1 MQLSAS
7 LRPVAGEPA
16 EVQRLVEDWLSAQNS
31 PPLTIRTSGST
42 GQPKDVALS
51 AAAVTASAT
60 ATLERIGGPGQ
71 WLLAL
76 PVRYVA
82 GLQVV
87 ARSVLAGTT
96 PVVLAGHPSL
106 AAATRLLTGRR
117 RYLALVPTQLHRML
131 TDPAEAEALAGFDAV
146 LLGGAAATP
155 ELLDRAGAADVAV
168 VTTYGMSETCGGCVY
183 DGWPLDGVQVRLG
196 EHDRVLLRG
205 PMLFDGY
212 VDRPELTA
220 CALRDGWLHTPDV
233 GRIDPSGR
241 LEILGRLDDVVVSGG
256 VNIPLGAV
264 ERRLLE
270 HPLIQDAAVVGC
282 HDPAWGTRVV
292 AFVVVGRDHQSPTT
306 ETLRDFVGEVHPREW
321 APRDVTTLAA
331 LPLLESGKVDRQ
343 ALVRGMATR
352 DG

>member
-16 EVQRLVEDWLSAQNS
+16 EVQRLVEDWLSGQNS

-51 AAAVTASAT
+51 AAAVTASAA
-60 ATLERIGGPGQ
+60 ATLDRIGGPGQ
-71 WLLAL
+71 WVLAL

-87 ARSVLAGTT
+87 VRSVLSRTT
-96 PVVLAGHPSL
+96 PVVLAEQPSL
-106 AAATRLLTGRR
+106 AVAARLLTGRR
-117 RYLALVPTQLHRML
+117 RYLALVPTQLHRMV
-131 TDPAEAEALAGFDAV
+131 TDPAESEALAGFDAV
-146 LLGGAAATP
+146 LLGGAAAAP
-155 ELLDRAGAADVAV
+155 ELLDRARAAGVGV

-183 DGWPLDGVQVRLG
+183 DGWPLEGVEVRLG
-196 EHDRVLLRG
+196 ENDRVLLRG

-212 VDRPELTA
+212 VDQPELTA

-233 GRIDPSGR
+233 GRLDPSGR
-241 LEILGRLDDVVVSGG
+241 LEILGRRDDVVVSGG
-256 VNIPLGAV
+256 VNISLGAV

-270 HPLIQDAAVVGC
+270 HPFIQDAAVVGR

-292 AFVVVGRDHQSPTT
+292 AFVVAVRGHQSPTT
-306 ETLRDFVGEVHPREW
+306 ETLRDFVSEVHPREW
-321 APRDVTTLAA
+321 APREVTRLAA